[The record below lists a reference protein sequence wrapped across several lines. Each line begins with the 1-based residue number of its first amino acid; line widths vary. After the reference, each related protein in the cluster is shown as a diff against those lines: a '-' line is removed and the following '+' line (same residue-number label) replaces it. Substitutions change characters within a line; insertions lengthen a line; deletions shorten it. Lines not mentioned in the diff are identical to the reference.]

1 VTSSA
6 AIIARRPAD
15 KGFTLLEMVVV
26 LSILGLATAIAA
38 PSVFR
43 SIGTWQRQGQVEGLL
58 DQIRGLP
65 AVARAQGREVLV
77 SEKTLSAAAPPLRA
91 EPGYALA
98 TAKPWRVRYNG
109 VCDEGSLTLQGNG
122 GGSPVHIQV
131 AAPFCDPK
139 VLPQ

>member
-1 VTSSA
+1 M
-6 AIIARRPAD
+6 IARRRAD
-15 KGFTLLEMVVV
+15 EGFTLLEMVVV

-43 SIGTWQRQGQVEGLL
+43 SIGTWQRQGQIEGLL

-65 AVARAQGREVLV
+65 AMARAQGRDVLI
-77 SEKTLSAAAPPLRA
+77 STETLGAAIPPLRA
-91 EPGYALA
+91 EQGYSLA
-98 TAKPWRVRYNG
+98 TAKAWHVRYNG
-109 VCDEGSLTLQGNG
+109 VCDQGTVTLQGSG
-122 GGSPVHIQV
+122 SASPVRIQV

>member
-1 VTSSA
+1 M
-6 AIIARRPAD
+6 IARRPANE
-15 KGFTLLEMVVV
+15 GFTLLEMVVV

-65 AVARAQGREVLV
+65 AVARAQGREVLI
-77 SEKTLSAAAPPLRA
+77 SQETLAAAIPPLRA
-91 EPGYALA
+91 EEGYSLS
-98 TAKPWRVRYNG
+98 TAKAWRVRYNG
-109 VCDEGSLTLQGNG
+109 VCDQGTIALQGG
-122 GGSPVHIQV
+122 GNASPVRIQV